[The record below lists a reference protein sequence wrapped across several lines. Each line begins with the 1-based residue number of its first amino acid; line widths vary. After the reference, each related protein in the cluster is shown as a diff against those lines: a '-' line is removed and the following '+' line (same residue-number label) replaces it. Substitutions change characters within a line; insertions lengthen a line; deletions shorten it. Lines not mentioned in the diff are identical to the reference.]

1 MALIGGH
8 AYCGVCKTTGVTS
21 ESSGLHRILFISGTA
36 ADGDVVFCKCP
47 TPPRIVAELAGEAWC
62 SNDDDPSMISLQET
76 VDLTAPADQATSLS
90 ATGSFVTFDE
100 QVILEVSTG
109 K

>member
-1 MALIGGH
+1 MGTLYSASVRLHHG
-8 AYCGVCKTTGVTS
+8 
-21 ESSGLHRILFISGTA
+21 SSL
-36 ADGDVVFCKCP
+36 
-47 TPPRIVAELAGEAWC
+47 IVAELAGEAWC

-76 VDLTAPADQATSLS
+76 GDLTAPADQATSLS